1 MRIFDHCHFVLELDF
16 TVSFKEKTLLKKKI
30 IDNGG
35 IISFLITAQ
44 TKFMLMNNAE
54 KAQDS
59 YKAQTALKKGI
70 PIVGIGYLDACIE
83 AQKLLDPDKY
93 LISGNTA
100 ASSFGAGK
108 ILASGVDKQLT
119 IKKLGKPKQA
129 SVNVNQL
136 PVFAWTAE
144 EKKGKEPNFNEAA
157 FDIGKYALLE
167 KTEYKTKVR
176 NFACV
181 ELQVSTDVSGDVTS
195 QFRVFT
201 HTGTLSSAQ
210 GAGVRE
216 VRYLESVGEAEYV
229 YGHFVKQFSTS
240 GYSQKQFISLQIGSD
255 MLRQHLIDSCVQASA
270 GLRAEW
276 GSSGIGGAE
285 IKEFVEGIWR
295 EALAPLGHGGE
306 GLLSVPVRSVGLD
319 QVTRAEAVLRL
330 IRDKIQRK
338 ERDTEGLSS
347 EFYTLVP
354 FKKAARDPI
363 NNLKQVSYSPNGI
376 QQYMVLTAY
385 IILLY

>member
-16 TVSFKEKTLLKKKI
+16 TVSFKEKTILKKKI

-44 TKFMLMNNAE
+44 TKFVLMNSAE

-59 YKAQTALKKGI
+59 YKAKTALKKGI

-93 LISGNTA
+93 LVTGSTA

-108 ILASGVDKQLT
+108 ILASGIDKQLT
-119 IKKLGKPKQA
+119 VKKLGKPKQP
-129 SVNVNQL
+129 SVNVSQL

-144 EKKGKEPNFNEAA
+144 KKEKEPNFNEAA

-167 KTEYKTKVR
+167 KTDYKTKVR

-181 ELQVSTDVSGDVTS
+181 ELQVSTDVTGDVTS
-195 QFRVFT
+195 QYRVFT
-201 HTGTLSSAQ
+201 HTGVLSDAQ
-210 GAGVRE
+210 DNGLRE
-216 VRYLESVGEAEYV
+216 VRYLESVGEAEFV

-240 GYSQKQFISLQIGSD
+240 GYSQKQFISLKIGSD
-255 MLRQHLIDSCVQASA
+255 KLRQQLIESCVQASA
-270 GLRAEW
+270 GTRAEW
-276 GSSGIGGAE
+276 GKSGIAGAE
-285 IKEFVEGIWR
+285 IKDFVEGIWR
-295 EALAPLGHGGE
+295 EALAPLGHGEE
-306 GLLSVPVRSVGLD
+306 GLLSVPVRSVGLE

-330 IRDKIQRK
+330 IRDKLQRK
-338 ERDTEGLSS
+338 ETDTQALSN

-354 FKKAARDPI
+354 FKHSARDSI
-363 NNLKQVSYSPNGI
+363 NSLKQVSYN
-376 QQYMVLTAY
+376 L
-385 IILLY
+385 